1 MGLEEESLR
10 FHKEHKGKLD
20 VDTVKPISGYEDLSI
35 LYSPGV
41 AWPCR
46 KIKEDNDKLYE
57 YTIKGRT
64 VGVVTDGS
72 AVLGLGDIGE
82 DASLPVMEGKAA
94 LIREFTGLNSFPIPI
109 DADSVDE
116 FVHVVER
123 IETSFGAINI
133 EDVKA
138 PECFEIEQRLKE
150 MLDIPVF
157 HDDQHGT
164 AIVVQAGLY
173 NALKIVNKDVEEA
186 DVVVIGAGAA
196 GMAITKLLDAVG
208 VKDISVYDST
218 GLIRKGRGDMNDAKE
233 DVATITKDGNDMPLT
248 ERVNG
253 SDVCIGVSVPGMI
266 TSSMVE
272 SMSNP
277 IIFALAN
284 PDPEI
289 LPEDAYEAGAEVVA
303 TGRSDYPNQVNNV
316 LAFPGVFKGLL
327 SGEADEVTNEM
338 KIKAAKAIAQEV
350 SDLGKESILPDPFD
364 RDVVD
369 AVADAIRH
377 A

>member
-20 VDTVKPISGYEDLSI
+20 VDTIKPISGYEELSI

-82 DASLPVMEGKAA
+82 DASLPVMEGKAG

-109 DADSVDE
+109 DADSVNE

-289 LPEDAYEAGAEVVA
+289 HPEDAYEAGAEVVA

-350 SDLGKESILPDPFD
+350 SDLGKDSILPDPFD